1 MALYR
6 DMPVKGV
13 VSCASGVTEV
23 TKGTAGGYS
32 TKLEVDTSFPAI
44 AGGAALAVGKQLFTF
59 PAGRIVVHATG
70 YSLALQQTEDN
81 VTADTP
87 DMGIGTTIGSGAVAV
102 LGGTA
107 GFENM
112 VTGQTMDDCDGTVE
126 TVLLGTQLIIEA
138 ADSHAVYLNVADTWA
153 ASGDAALGVSGDVV
167 IHWAL
172 LD

>member
-6 DMPVKGV
+6 DMPVKGLI
-13 VSCASGVTEV
+13 SCASGVTEV

-32 TKLEVDTSFPAI
+32 TKLEVDAAFPAI
-44 AGGAALAVGKQLFTF
+44 AGGAALAVGKQAFTF

-81 VTADTP
+81 VTDDTP
-87 DMGIGTTIGSGAVAV
+87 DLGIGTTIASGAVAV

-107 GFENM
+107 AFENM
-112 VTGQTMDDCDGTVE
+112 LTGQTVDDCDGTVE

-138 ADSHAVYLNVADTWA
+138 EDSHDVYLNVADTWA
-153 ASGDAALGVSGDVV
+153 ASGDAALGVAGDVV